1 MSVSSDD
8 FAVAPFAMISSH
20 AKLFGVVNGTDPL
33 QIEVP
38 RFSTAHMT
46 QSAPFTSA
54 ANTLQLEIV
63 GTVNLKATDD
73 SKITVSGL
81 AGAQVECIPSLLVD
95 TCVVA
100 ITAFPI
106 GALFCASTTSVQTSL
121 GKSTGVYTAGTS
133 TLVLTL
139 CRGTTP
145 SAAKIVVASTPYTIQ
160 FGITNPSIAQ
170 ASPSIIISASGSA
183 PFVTVNVTKPGTE
196 IGGVVGG
203 ADPLKIV
210 EPALTTRSIEQSS
223 VMISAVN
230 TITASIAANVGIYLP
245 DDPAPQGG
253 TYVSICCLLNAIVS
267 GDAVALSVRGGGNV
281 PALCKDA
288 AGTDGPG
295 WGAWD
300 ATMFGV
306 TMYLCPGENRTNE
319 IVANAEFV
327 VSFNITNPGESQGSP
342 DVSVEA
348 GSDAESAPFVAS
360 AVMTKPVYTGALQRG
375 VGNITDVMYVV
386 RPEFVIKSIGQS
398 TPLAGLSNDI
408 TVTLQPSFYLRGSE
422 NVIEFVTKSI
432 GQSTPLAGLSND
444 ITVTLQ
450 PSFHLLGSENVSITL
465 SGLSGAVIPAGDVL
479 LSSVG
484 TYPG

>member
-81 AGAQVECIPSLLVD
+81 AGA
-95 TCVVA
+95 
-100 ITAFPI
+100 
-106 GALFCASTTSVQTSL
+106 FCASTTSVQTSL

-245 DDPAPQGG
+245 DDPAPGG
-253 TYVSICCLLNAIVS
+253 T
-267 GDAVALSVRGGGNV
+267 
-281 PALCKDA
+281 
-288 AGTDGPG
+288 
-295 WGAWD
+295 
-300 ATMFGV
+300 
-306 TMYLCPGENRTNE
+306 
-319 IVANAEFV
+319 
-327 VSFNITNPGESQGSP
+327 
-342 DVSVEA
+342 
-348 GSDAESAPFVAS
+348 
-360 AVMTKPVYTGALQRG
+360 
-375 VGNITDVMYVV
+375 
-386 RPEFVIKSIGQS
+386 
-398 TPLAGLSNDI
+398 
-408 TVTLQPSFYLRGSE
+408 
-422 NVIEFVTKSI
+422 
-432 GQSTPLAGLSND
+432 
-444 ITVTLQ
+444 
-450 PSFHLLGSENVSITL
+450 
-465 SGLSGAVIPAGDVL
+465 
-479 LSSVG
+479 
-484 TYPG
+484 